1 MRVIGTSTA
10 IVVGVGIVAALASYV
25 QLQAAPPGAERA
37 VAYSQAE
44 TASPERA
51 LLNEYCVGCHN
62 DRQLTGGLTL
72 ETIDV
77 DDVSGAMGAA
87 WEKVVRR
94 LRGGAMPPAGM
105 PRPDRAAADA
115 FIASLETKLDRAA
128 AVSPNPGGTGI
139 HRLNRVEYTNA
150 IRDLLALEIDGES
163 LFPADP
169 ASYGFDNI
177 ADVLTVSPGLMER
190 YLSAARTASRLAV
203 SDPTIRPTLKTYT
216 TSPLMLQN
224 GRMSEDLPFGSR
236 GGIAVRHHFPL
247 DGEYVFTISAGGLG
261 RTVSVDVRLD
271 DERLKLLTRDDAQR
285 SDAYRGRQQL
295 QFRTPVKAGSR
306 LVGVALVNGSAAP
319 AVESVRLAALENP
332 VLFGRGFRQAGVNSV
347 QIDGPYNVTGPGDTA
362 SRRRIFACR
371 PASAAEEEPCARTIL
386 TTLARRAYRRPVT
399 DADVRGL
406 LDFYHAGRR
415 VGGFDTGIQRALEKV
430 LVSLEFLFRMET
442 TPPSVAPGAAYR
454 LSDVELA
461 SRLAFFLWSSIPD
474 DELLDLAE
482 RGKLTDPAVLE
493 QQVGRM
499 LKDVKADALTTNVGG
514 QWLYLRNMRT
524 VGPAPR
530 TFPEFSDSLREAFQ
544 RETELFFQSQVRED
558 HSVLELLTADYTFVN
573 EHLARHYRIPG
584 IYGNHFRRV
593 PVADDTR
600 GGLLGHASILTVTSY
615 STRTS
620 PTLRGKWVLEN
631 ILGAPPPP
639 PPPDV
644 PALPEKGED
653 GETLSM
659 RDRMER
665 HRQNPVCAT
674 CHAQMDPIGF
684 ALENYDAIGR
694 WRAVGNSGPIDS
706 SGALPDGTTFN
717 GPQELRELLSG
728 RRDEVVTNVVEK
740 FLTYALG
747 RGLEPY
753 DMPAVRK
760 ITREA
765 ATHSYRWSSVI
776 LGIVKS
782 TPFQMRRA
790 ES

>member
-1 MRVIGTSTA
+1 MRVIETSA
-10 IVVGVGIVAALASYV
+10 AMVAGVGIVAALTSDLH
-25 QLQAAPPGAERA
+25 LQAASPAAERM
-37 VAYSQAE
+37 VASSQAG
-44 TASPERA
+44 TASLERA
-51 LLNEYCVGCHN
+51 LLDEYCVGCHN
-62 DRQLTGGLTL
+62 DRRLTGGLTL
-72 ETIDV
+72 ETLDV
-77 DDVSGAMGAA
+77 DDLSGAKGAA
-87 WEKVVRR
+87 WEKVVRK

-105 PRPDRAAADA
+105 PRPDKATADA
-115 FIASLETKLDRAA
+115 VIASLETTLDRAA
-128 AVSPNPGGTGI
+128 AASPNPGGTSI
-139 HRLNRVEYTNA
+139 HRLNRVEYSNA
-150 IRDLLALEIDGES
+150 IRDLLALDLDGQS
-163 LFPADP
+163 LLPADP

-216 TSPLMLQN
+216 TSPLTLQN

-236 GGIAVRHHFPL
+236 GGMAVTHHFPL

-261 RTVSVDVRLD
+261 RAVSVDVRLD
-271 DERLKLLTRDDAQR
+271 DERLKLLTGDDAQR
-285 SDAYRGRQQL
+285 SDADRGRQQL
-295 QFRTPVKAGSR
+295 QFRLPVKAGTR

-319 AVESVRLAALENP
+319 AAESVRLAALENP
-332 VLFGRGFRQAGVNSV
+332 VLIGRGFHQAGVNSV
-347 QIDGPYNVTGPGDTA
+347 QIDGPYHVTGPGDTP
-362 SRRRIFACR
+362 SRRRIFTCR

-386 TTLARRAYRRPVT
+386 STLARRAYRRPVT
-399 DADVRGL
+399 DVDIRGL

-415 VGGFDTGIQRALEKV
+415 AGGFDTGIQRALEKI
-430 LVSLEFLFRMET
+430 LVSLEFLFRIEI
-442 TPPSVAPGAAYR
+442 TPPNVTPGAAYR

-482 RGKLTDPAVLE
+482 RDTLQDPAVLE
-493 QQVGRM
+493 QQVRRM
-499 LKDVKADALTTNVGG
+499 LNDVKADALTTNVGG
-514 QWLYLRNMRT
+514 QWLYLRNMAT

-530 TFPEFSDSLREAFQ
+530 TFPEFNDSLREAFQ
-544 RETELFFQSQVRED
+544 RETELFLQSQVRED

-584 IYGNHFRRV
+584 VYGNHFRRV
-593 PVADDTR
+593 PVTDDTR
-600 GGLLGHASILTVTSY
+600 RGLLGHASILSVTSY

-631 ILGAPPPP
+631 ILGSPPPP

-644 PALPEKGED
+644 PALPERGEG
-653 GETLSM
+653 GESLSM

-694 WRAVGNSGPIDS
+694 WRAVGDSGPIDA

-717 GPQELRELLSG
+717 GPLELRELLSSRG
-728 RRDEVVTNVVEK
+728 DEVVTNVVEK

-753 DMPAVRK
+753 DMPAVRT
-760 ITREA
+760 IRREA
-765 ATHSYRWSSVI
+765 ATHNYRWSSVI